1 MVYWQVPIHLSSAQI
16 SLINFYE
23 YPLIQIK
30 NIYFKIEILLLYA
43 KYSTFNPLFYT
54 EILIESQKDC

>member
-30 NIYFKIEILLLYA
+30 NSYFKIEILQRLILY
-43 KYSTFNPLFYT
+43 F
-54 EILIESQKDC
+54 IQKF

>member
-16 SLINFYE
+16 SLINFNE

-30 NIYFKIEILLLYA
+30 NIYFEIEILLLYA
-43 KYSTFNPLFYT
+43 KFNPLFYT
-54 EILIESQKDC
+54 EILIESQKNC

>member
-23 YPLIQIK
+23 YPLIQIT
-30 NIYFKIEILLLYA
+30 NIYFKIEIL
-43 KYSTFNPLFYT
+43 
-54 EILIESQKDC
+54 IRRLIPYFIQKF